1 MKNLILIGLIVLS
14 LNLFGQG
21 LGIESQFYSS
31 NVPEMKTWDDI
42 KKYWEKEIQNLN
54 VKIKSDKNNPEL
66 IYKLVVAKHNSGE
79 QNLVELIKQLDK
91 AISINPNRPK
101 YYAVR
106 GIIKYNW
113 GAWSPDYDIGEGCP
127 DVKKAIK
134 MGLSKNLKSSESIV
148 GVLEH
153 PSCK

>member
-1 MKNLILIGLIVLS
+1 MKHLILIGFIA
-14 LNLFGQG
+14 LNLNFFGQG
-21 LGIESQFYSS
+21 LGIESTFYSS
-31 NVPEMKTWDDI
+31 NVPEMKTWNDI

-66 IYKLVVAKHNSGE
+66 IYKLVIAKHNSNE
-79 QNLVELIKQLDK
+79 QNLIGLIKQLDK
-91 AISINPNRPK
+91 AISTNPNRPK

-113 GAWSPDYDIGEGCP
+113 GAWSPDYDIGKGCP

-134 MGLSKNLKSSESIV
+134 IGLSKDLKSSESII
-148 GVLEH
+148 GVLAH